1 MLQCHTEPPNYFD
14 PEMNENDFLLYLNA
28 NNIPYRVCKML
39 QGKKDR
45 KVHSI
50 H

>member
-14 PEMNENDFLLYLNA
+14 LEMYENDFLLYLNA